1 MLTPKLEEVVPEH
14 EAFVGVIAETARLGV
29 EDALDRAAN
38 LGIDLQDLVGLFLI
52 LGEVDLRRA
61 VADQVLDLGGRVG
74 RVQPDRDASYGDRGE
89 IEDDPLGVV
98 LGVDGDP
105 VPTSRPVASRPWAA
119 VSIRSQVCA
128 QLYSCQMPK
137 SFSRIAT
144 LPGMVSA
151 QSVRVM
157 RRSSFPSSS
166 RTSPR
171 SLRPFVLPPVDVG
184 GAQSR

>member
-14 EAFVGVIAETARLGV
+14 EALVGVVAETARLGV

-105 VPTSRPVASRPWAA
+105 VPHLEAAGEQAVGGGLDQVPGLCPVVFLPDAEVLLSHRNLAGHGERPVP
-119 VSIRSQVCA
+119 CE
-128 QLYSCQMPK
+128 
-137 SFSRIAT
+137 
-144 LPGMVSA
+144 
-151 QSVRVM
+151 
-157 RRSSFPSSS
+157 
-166 RTSPR
+166 
-171 SLRPFVLPPVDVG
+171 
-184 GAQSR
+184 